1 MQFLIDAYQQLVSFA
16 LQVFQNFQLV
26 FIEFFQSFRIL
37 DVPSPLF
44 DEFGSCA
51 FAHVKGCQCQSLDI
65 VSHLNGVVCAGVAN
79 SFFDRSH
86 HDRDGQCS
94 GLAGCSEYRFAVPS
108 FIVFEVAHPFWIFA
122 NCGRTG
128 RLISQLHTSCGFDF
142 AFHGIAVTRG
152 LNLSLIFYK
161 CSRFLITFLTVCIKL
176 ANHACIQR
184 FLFCSGGAN
193 CHAARIFFD

>member
-65 VSHLNGVVCAGVAN
+65 VSHLNGIICAGVAN

-86 HDRDGQCS
+86 HNCNGQSS
-94 GLAGCSEYRFAVPS
+94 GFAGCFENRFAVLR
-108 FIVFEVAHPFWIFA
+108 FIVFKVAYLFRIFT
-122 NCGRTG
+122 NCDGTRS
-128 RLISQLHTSCGFDF
+128 LISQLHTSYGFDF